1 MEKDTAPVD
10 DVIRDKLIGF
20 EIGWDYAKLGVSPRD
35 FEKSEGTFKPV
46 LDGYLQGVQ
55 QFPNQRAQY
64 APKDYRFVIKWLRLR
79 MNAYR
84 RNRIFSPTLTWEH
97 IRDID
102 KEECPITR
110 ERFTYGSKMDT
121 DWSIDRVN
129 NNGAYAPGNIMSMS
143 KRANRA
149 KGTLGVMGCIVASNR
164 AKGMEGGFYHDLNET
179 QWMRLAYLMSVNST
193 ENEYEYGYLPLAAI
207 PPKNMPVMNPLHIL
221 QARASHEFMSAPNS
235 EANKM
240 WTKAFKVV
248 DSHNLHKRVAIFI
261 AAARGAYIHARKT
274 QKNTLYALTD
284 AWMTPLVS
292 QYWLDIAEKIDFDQA
307 SKVLAECQRLSDG
320 TLAFGDYF
328 KVREAWGTD
337 TQGYVSPE
345 MQNAHAGAYGFA
357 AR

>member
-1 MEKDTAPVD
+1 
-10 DVIRDKLIGF
+10 
-20 EIGWDYAKLGVSPRD
+20 
-35 FEKSEGTFKPV
+35 
-46 LDGYLQGVQ
+46 
-55 QFPNQRAQY
+55 
-64 APKDYRFVIKWLRLR
+64 
-79 MNAYR
+79 
-84 RNRIFSPTLTWEH
+84 
-97 IRDID
+97 
-102 KEECPITR
+102 
-110 ERFTYGSKMDT
+110 
-121 DWSIDRVN
+121 
-129 NNGAYAPGNIMSMS
+129 MSMS

-207 PPKNMPVMNPLHIL
+207 PPKNMPAMNPLHIL

-261 AAARGAYIHARKT
+261 AASRGAYIHARKT